1 MARCVGILFLICLLP
16 VVALAQSGNET
27 SVVRTPWGA
36 PDLRGVWDYRTM
48 TPLERS
54 ANFAAREFLSDEE
67 AATYE
72 RQVLERRGSRP
83 LAPGSTHAQWWL
95 DQGTALTDD
104 HRTSLIVD
112 PPDGRIPPLTP
123 EAQAWNAA
131 QGGQRPVRARQV
143 VNSSLHGPEDL
154 GLAERCLLGY
164 STGPPVVPNAYNNNI
179 QLFQTP
185 DHVAILIEMVH
196 DVRIV
201 QLDGRA
207 HLPSDIRQWL
217 GDARGHWEGD
227 TLVVHTTN
235 FTDKTG
241 SFDANLR
248 EPYGSGKT
256 LHLIERFTRTGE
268 HALLYEFTIDDP
280 TTFTRPFTAVVPMRT
295 SDGSIYEYA
304 CHEGNYAMVNGLTS
318 ARNRERA
325 RATSESAGR

>member
-1 MARCVGILFLICLLP
+1 MARSVLFVICVLP
-16 VVALAQSGNET
+16 AVALAQSGSET
-27 SVVRTPWGA
+27 SIVRTAWGD

-48 TPLERS
+48 TPLQRS
-54 ANFAAREFLSDEE
+54 ADFAAKEFLSDEE

-72 RQVLERRGSRP
+72 RQVLVRRRSRP
-83 LAPGSTHAQWWL
+83 LTPGSTHAQWWL

-104 HRTSLIVD
+104 HRTSLIID
-112 PPDGRIPPLTP
+112 PSDGRIPSLTP
-123 EAQAWNAA
+123 EVQEWDAA
-131 QGGQRPVRARQV
+131 QRGQRPVRARQV
-143 VNSSLHGPEDL
+143 VNSLARGPEDL
-154 GLAERCLLGY
+154 GLAELCLLGH

-185 DHVAILIEMVH
+185 NHVAIVIEMVH

-201 QLDGRA
+201 PLDGRPQ
-207 HLPSDIRQWL
+207 LSSDIRQWL
-217 GDARGHWEGD
+217 GSARGHWEGD
-227 TLVVHTTN
+227 TLVVDTTN

-248 EPYGSGKT
+248 EPYGSGET

-268 HALLYEFTIDDP
+268 HGLLYEFTIDDP

-295 SDGSIYEYA
+295 GGGAIYEYA

-318 ARNRERA
+318 ARSQERA
-325 RATSESAGR
+325 GATPGSTGM

>member
-1 MARCVGILFLICLLP
+1 MTRVVSTLFVICILP
-16 VVALAQSGNET
+16 AVALAQSESET
-27 SVVRTPWGA
+27 SVVRTAWGD
-36 PDLRGVWDYRTM
+36 PDLGGVWDYRTM
-48 TPLERS
+48 TPLQRS
-54 ANFAAREFLSDEE
+54 VDFASKEFLSDEE

-72 RQVLERRGSRP
+72 RQVLARRRRGP
-83 LAPGSTHAQWWL
+83 LTPGSTHAQWWL

-104 HRTSLIVD
+104 HRTSLIID
-112 PPDGRIPPLTP
+112 PPDGRIPSLTP
-123 EAQAWNAA
+123 KAQAWEVA
-131 QGGQRPVRARQV
+131 QRGQRPVRARQV
-143 VNSSLHGPEDL
+143 VNSPAHGPEDL

-185 DHVAILIEMVH
+185 SHVAILIEMVH

-201 QLDGRA
+201 PLGGRP
-207 HLPSDIRQWL
+207 HLSSDIRQWL

-227 TLVVHTTN
+227 TLIVDTTN

-241 SFDANLR
+241 SFDATLR
-248 EPYGSGKT
+248 EPYGSGET

-268 HALLYEFTIDDP
+268 HALRYEFTIDDP

-295 SDGSIYEYA
+295 SDGSVYEYA

-318 ARNRERA
+318 TRNQERVSA
-325 RATSESAGR
+325 ISGSAGR

>member
-1 MARCVGILFLICLLP
+1 MPHVVGILCLTCILP
-16 VVALAQSGNET
+16 AVALAQSWSET
-27 SVVRTPWGA
+27 SVARTAWGA

-48 TPLERS
+48 TPLQRS
-54 ANFAAREFLSDEE
+54 ADFATKEFLSEEE
-67 AATYE
+67 AAAYE
-72 RQVLERRGSRP
+72 RQVLARRDSRP
-83 LAPGSTHAQWWL
+83 LTPGSTHAQWWL

-104 HRTSLIVD
+104 HRTSLVID
-112 PPDGRIPPLTP
+112 PPDGRLPSLTP
-123 EAQAWNAA
+123 EAQERDAA
-131 QGGQRPVRARQV
+131 RRGQRPVRARQV
-143 VNSSLHGPEDL
+143 VDSPAHGPEDF

-201 QLDGRA
+201 PLDGRPR
-207 HLPSDIRQWL
+207 LSTDIRQWL

-227 TLVVHTTN
+227 TLVVETTN

-248 EPYGSGKT
+248 AAYGSGET

-268 HALLYEFTIDDP
+268 HGLLYEFTIDDQ
-280 TTFTRPFTAVVPMRT
+280 TTFTRPFSAVVPMRT

-304 CHEGNYAMVNGLTS
+304 CHEGNYAMANGLMS
-318 ARNRERA
+318 ARTRERA
-325 RATSESAGR
+325 RAASGSAGR

>member
-1 MARCVGILFLICLLP
+1 MARFAGILFLICVLP
-16 VVALAQSGNET
+16 AVVLAQSGSET
-27 SVVRTPWGA
+27 SVVRTAWGD

-48 TPLERS
+48 TPLQRS
-54 ANFAAREFLSDEE
+54 ADFAAKAFLSDEE

-72 RQVLERRGSRP
+72 RQVLARRGSRP
-83 LAPGSTHAQWWL
+83 LTPGSTHAQWWL

-104 HRTSLIVD
+104 HRTSLIID
-112 PPDGRIPPLTP
+112 PPDGRIPSRTP
-123 EAQAWNAA
+123 EAQKWDAA
-131 QGGQRPVRARQV
+131 QRGQRPVRARQV
-143 VNSSLHGPEDL
+143 VNSPAHGPEDL
-154 GLAERCLLGY
+154 GVAERCLLGY

-185 DHVAILIEMVH
+185 NHVAILIEMVH

-201 QLDGRA
+201 PLDGRP
-207 HLPSDIRQWL
+207 HLSSDVRQWL

-227 TLVVHTTN
+227 TLVVETTN

-248 EPYGSGKT
+248 EPYGSGET

-318 ARNRERA
+318 ARSQERA
-325 RATSESAGR
+325 GATSGSAGR